1 MKILKPLFL
10 LVIASTLLKLSFAQ
24 SSNVALV
31 DTSIFGKNEK
41 VGRYVKTRG
50 FNMYYEAYGKGE
62 PLLFIHGGAGSIN
75 EFINQAPYFAKR
87 YKVILADSRAQGKS
101 VDLIDSLSYEMMA
114 DDLNALLDTLH
125 LDSCYVIGWSDG
137 ADNGL
142 LLAIRHPEKVKK
154 LAVTGANL
162 WADTT
167 AVDPFFYHWLINYY
181 DTLKKME
188 QTPKVKTDLKLVHLW
203 GHEPHITPAQLK
215 KIKCP
220 TLVIAGD
227 HDFTP
232 AKHTL
237 LIAEAIPQSYL
248 WILPNSGHATLINY
262 KDQFNEAVNNFF
274 SKPYRE
280 ITGWGRGD

>member
-1 MKILKPLFL
+1 MEILKPLFIL
-10 LVIASTLLKLSFAQ
+10 FMTATLFRSSFAQ
-24 SSNVALV
+24 SSGIVAL
-31 DTSIFGKNEK
+31 DTASFGKNEQA
-41 VGRYVKTRG
+41 GRYVKTRG
-50 FNMYYEAYGKGE
+50 FNMYYETYGKGE

-75 EFINQAPYFAKR
+75 DFINQVSYFARR

-101 VDLIDSLSYEMMA
+101 VDVSDSLSYEMMT
-114 DDLNALLDTLH
+114 DDLNALLDTLQ

-162 WADTT
+162 WPDST
-167 AVDPFFYHWLINYY
+167 AVDSFFYHWVINYY

-203 GHEPHITPAQLK
+203 RHEPQIALVQLN

-220 TLVIAGD
+220 ALVIAGD
-227 HDFTP
+227 HDLTTT
-232 AKHTL
+232 KHTL

-248 WILPNSGHATLINY
+248 WILPNSGHATLVNY
-262 KDQFNEAVNNFF
+262 KDQFNEVVNNFF
-274 SKPYRE
+274 TKPYRE
-280 ITGWGRGD
+280 IVGWGRGD